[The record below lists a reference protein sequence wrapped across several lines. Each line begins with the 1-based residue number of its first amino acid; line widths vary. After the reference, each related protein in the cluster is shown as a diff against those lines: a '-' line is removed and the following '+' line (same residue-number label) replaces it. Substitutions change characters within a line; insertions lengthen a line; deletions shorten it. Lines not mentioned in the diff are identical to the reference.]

1 MNHLSWIEE
10 LLPFEVMQKKM
21 QDGVGYYLNE
31 KFILFLTEDS
41 KTTVHRGKSYSFQLY
56 FGAFFPIVKLKHN
69 AVIAKF
75 PFLENHPVKKEWLY
89 LPAENENFEEE
100 VKLVLREV
108 LKGNPL
114 FGIPVQ
120 ESAAEKRARLEAE
133 DEIPDPRKPSLFNT
147 DAPKAKVKV
156 TTKKKA
162 EPKKEKPKSEPTPEA
177 RARKKK
183 AKASKKAE
191 NAFLLNLAKA
201 RR

>member
-1 MNHLSWIEE
+1 MNTLYWIEE

-31 KFILFLTEDS
+31 KLVLFLTEDS
-41 KTTVHRGKSYSFQLY
+41 KTTLHRGKSYPFQLF

-89 LPAENENFEEE
+89 IPAENENFEEE
-100 VKLVLREV
+100 VRLVLREV

-120 ESAAEKRARLEAE
+120 ETLAEKRAREESAE
-133 DEIPDPRKPSLFNT
+133 EISDPRKPSLFNT
-147 DAPKAKVKV
+147 DPPKSV
-156 TTKKKA
+156 TKKKT
-162 EPKKEKPKSEPTPEA
+162 EPKKTKSEPTPEA

-191 NAFLLNLAKA
+191 NAFLLSLAKKSNQ
-201 RR
+201 

>member
-1 MNHLSWIEE
+1 MNTLYWIEE
-10 LLPFEVMQKKM
+10 LLPFEVMPKKM

-31 KFILFLTEDS
+31 KFVLFLTEDS
-41 KTTVHRGKSYSFQLY
+41 KTTVHRGKSYQFQLF

-89 LPAENENFEEE
+89 IPAENENFEEE

-114 FGIPVQ
+114 FGIPV
-120 ESAAEKRARLEAE
+120 EETANDKRARLEAE
-133 DEIPDPRKPSLFNT
+133 DEISDPRKPSLFNT
-147 DAPKAKVKV
+147 DAPKAPKI
-156 TTKKKA
+156 KKKSA
-162 EPKKEKPKSEPTPEA
+162 PPPEA

-183 AKASKKAE
+183 AKTSKKAE
-191 NAFLLNLAKA
+191 NTFLLNLAKA

>member
-1 MNHLSWIEE
+1 MNTLYWIEE

-31 KFILFLTEDS
+31 KFVLFLTEDS
-41 KTTVHRGKSYSFQLY
+41 KTTVYRGKSYQFQLY

-89 LPAENENFEEE
+89 IPAENENFEEE

-120 ESAAEKRARLEAE
+120 ETAAEKRARFEAE
-133 DEIPDPRKPSLFNT
+133 GEISDPRKPSLFNT
-147 DAPKAKVKV
+147 NAPKAKVR
-156 TTKKKA
+156 KKA
-162 EPKKEKPKSEPTPEA
+162 EPKKEKPKSEPTLEA

-183 AKASKKAE
+183 AKTSKKAE
-191 NAFLLNLAKA
+191 NTFLLSIT
-201 RR
+201 RRSSK

>member
-1 MNHLSWIEE
+1 
-10 LLPFEVMQKKM
+10 M

-31 KFILFLTEDS
+31 KFVLFLTEDS
-41 KTTVHRGKSYSFQLY
+41 KTTIHRGKSYQFQLY

-75 PFLENHPVKKEWLY
+75 PFLENHPAKKEWLY

-120 ESAAEKRARLEAE
+120 ETAAEKRARESAE
-133 DEIPDPRKPSLFNT
+133 EISDPRKPSLFNT
-147 DAPKAKVKV
+147 DPPKSV
-156 TTKKKA
+156 TKKKA
-162 EPKKEKPKSEPTPEA
+162 EPKKPKSEPTPEA

-183 AKASKKAE
+183 AKTNKKAE
-191 NAFLLNLAKA
+191 NAFLLNLTK
-201 RR
+201 RKS

>member
-1 MNHLSWIEE
+1 MNQLSWIEE

-21 QDGVGYYLNE
+21 QDGVSYYLYD
-31 KFILFLTEDS
+31 KFVLFLTEDS
-41 KTTVHRGKSYSFQLY
+41 KTTVHRGKSYQFQLY

-89 LPAENENFEEE
+89 IPAENENFEEE

-120 ESAAEKRARLEAE
+120 EPAAEKRARLEAE
-133 DEIPDPRKPSLFNT
+133 EEIPDPRKPSLFNT
-147 DAPKAKVKV
+147 DAPKAKA
-156 TTKKKA
+156 KK
-162 EPKKEKPKSEPTPEA
+162 KSEPTREA

-183 AKASKKAE
+183 AKTNKKAE
-191 NAFLLNLAKA
+191 NAFLLNLAKS